1 MLLRIWLTLTAAL
14 LTGLA
19 LWAFAP
25 VLVFLLLLTGALGI
39 VSAAMIALARLLR
52 ARRDGR
58 RGGASRGVKPSGSA
72 SRRRPGRHRRGPPWR
87 EDVHRGGA
95 QRKQHRQ
102 PGAVEGKGLAC
113 AEDDIAVIVL
123 LRKPERTLAAED
135 GQPGA
140 VADAMQGAPVQ
151 GDWCVAWC

>member
-52 ARRDGR
+52 ARRNGR
-58 RGGASRGVKPSGSA
+58 RGGAS
-72 SRRRPGRHRRGPPWR
+72 
-87 EDVHRGGA
+87 
-95 QRKQHRQ
+95 
-102 PGAVEGKGLAC
+102 
-113 AEDDIAVIVL
+113 
-123 LRKPERTLAAED
+123 
-135 GQPGA
+135 
-140 VADAMQGAPVQ
+140 
-151 GDWCVAWC
+151 